1 MAGVSLVRVSKRYGN
16 LVAVDRVSLEI
27 APAEFFV
34 ILGPAGAGKTSI
46 LKMIAGIEEISEGE
60 IRIDGGR
67 VDVRASGDI
76 DAAMIFENYALYP
89 HWTVFE
95 NMAFPLKAK
104 RRKVTSAEIN
114 NRVAEVARHLEIGS
128 LLERYPAELSG
139 GQKQRVALGRALVR
153 KPRIFLMD
161 EPLSHLDAKLRHQ
174 MRRELKKLK
183 ESLGTSVI
191 FVTHD
196 YMEALSLADR
206 IAVLNKGRVCQV
218 GTPDDVYF
226 SPENTFVASLF
237 GYPRINLVEGRILSQ
252 GERLVFC
259 SEDGA
264 LVFPVPLRLK
274 PGLENR
280 KTDRVTAGI
289 RPTSVRVVTNP
300 PPGAARV
307 EKFLTEPSGNKCLQH
322 AWVGRTSLAMAGDT
336 VGPPE
341 GQDRLFVEVAAEK
354 VFYFDPSGNRIKE
367 S

>member
-1 MAGVSLVRVSKRYGN
+1 MAGVSLVRVSKRYGS
-16 LVAVDRVSLEI
+16 LLAVDRVSLEI

-89 HWTVFE
+89 HRTVFE

-104 RRKVTSAEIN
+104 CRRGAAVDIN
-114 NRVAEVARHLEIGS
+114 NRVAEIARRLEIGG

-153 KPRIFLMD
+153 NPRVFLMD

-206 IAVLNKGRVCQV
+206 IAVLNNGRIVQV
-218 GTPDDVYF
+218 GTPEEVYF
-226 SPENTFVASLF
+226 SPENTIVASLF
-237 GYPRINLVEGRILSQ
+237 GQPRINLVEGRILVQ
-252 GERLVFC
+252 GERIVFS

-274 PGLENR
+274 SRLESQ
-280 KTDRVTAGI
+280 KPERVAAGI
-289 RPTSVRVVTNP
+289 RPTSVRLVTDP
-300 PPGAARV
+300 PPGAPPV
-307 EKFLTEPSGNKCLQH
+307 ENVLTEPSGNKSLQH
-322 AWVGRTSLAMAGDT
+322 VRVGRVSLSIVGEPAGA
-336 VGPPE
+336 PE
-341 GQDRLFVEVAAEK
+341 GRDRLFLDVAAEK
-354 VFYFDPSGNRIKE
+354 VLYFDPSGNRIKE

>member
-1 MAGVSLVRVSKRYGN
+1 MAGVSLVRVSKRYGH
-16 LVAVDRVSLEI
+16 LLAVDRVSLEI

-60 IRIDGGR
+60 IRIDGDR
-67 VDVRASGDI
+67 VDVREARDI

-89 HWTVFE
+89 HRTVFE
-95 NMAFPLKAK
+95 NMAFPLKAR
-104 RRKVTSAEIN
+104 RRKSASVDIAG
-114 NRVAEVARHLEIGS
+114 RVAEIARRLEIGG

-153 KPRIFLMD
+153 KPRVFLMD

-183 ESLGTSVI
+183 QSLGTSVI

-196 YMEALSLADR
+196 YLEALSLADR
-206 IAVLNKGRVCQV
+206 IAVLNTGRIVQV
-218 GTPDDVYF
+218 GTPEEVYF

-237 GYPRINLVEGRILSQ
+237 GHPRINLVEGRILNQ
-252 GERLVFC
+252 GERLVFS

-264 LVFPVPLRLK
+264 LVFPVPLGLK
-274 PGLENR
+274 SRLENQ
-280 KTDRVTAGI
+280 KPDKVTAGI
-289 RPTSVRVVTNP
+289 RPTAVRIVKDAPT
-300 PPGAARV
+300 GAARV
-307 EKFLTEPSGNKCLQH
+307 EKVLTEPSGNKCLQH
-322 AWVGRTSLAMAGDT
+322 VQVGRASLSV
-336 VGPPE
+336 VGETAVPS
-341 GQDRLFVEVAAEK
+341 GGRDGLFVDVAAEK
-354 VFYFDPSGNRIKE
+354 VLYFDPLGNRIKE